1 MTVKLGLTGSIGMG
15 KTTTAEFFRQGGV
28 PVWDADGE
36 VHRLYNQDQSAIAD
50 IGKIAPKAV
59 KSGFVDRD
67 ILKAEI
73 RNDPQLLPELEAAL
87 RPHLSRARAD
97 FLAAHQGSKM
107 VLFDIPL
114 LFETGAESW
123 LDYVLVVTAP
133 AELQRQRVL
142 QRKTMDAAMFET
154 ILSRQMPDAEK
165 RKRADFVF
173 DTSMGMAQTKADV
186 AALIK
191 SLEAKNA

>member
-97 FLAAHQGSKM
+97 FLAAHQGRKM